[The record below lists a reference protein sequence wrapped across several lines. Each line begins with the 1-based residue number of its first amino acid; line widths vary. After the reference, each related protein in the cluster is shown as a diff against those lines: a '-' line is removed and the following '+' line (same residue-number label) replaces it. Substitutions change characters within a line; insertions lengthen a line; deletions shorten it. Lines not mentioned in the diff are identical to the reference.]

1 MNIMGG
7 KYIFLVCTGM
17 SISVYTRL
25 YRYIPDYQ
33 IITLILPLIM
43 NISGAAEVGGWGAR
57 ISPNQR
63 RDLFRH
69 GIGINI
75 GDLRP
80 GLGLSMTGSSSVTG
94 NFIGSVTGNF
104 IGR

>member
-17 SISVYTRL
+17 SI
-25 YRYIPDYQ
+25 YRYIPDSQ

-43 NISGAAEVGGWGAR
+43 NISGAAEVGGCPGWGAR

-63 RDLFRH
+63 RDLFCH
-69 GIGINI
+69 GISINI

-80 GLGLSMTGSSSVTG
+80 G
-94 NFIGSVTGNF
+94 F
-104 IGR
+104 RA